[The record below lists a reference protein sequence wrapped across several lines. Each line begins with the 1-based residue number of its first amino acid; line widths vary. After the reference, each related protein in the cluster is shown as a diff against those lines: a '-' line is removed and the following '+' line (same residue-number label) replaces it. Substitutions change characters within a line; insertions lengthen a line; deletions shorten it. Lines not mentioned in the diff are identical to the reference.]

1 MRRKRPGKLPHF
13 LRVTVIL
20 LLFLLILFF
29 TVKILFDGSWD
40 GISRFTVVLQNID
53 GKNLPSDFSIAIF
66 SVEPSEK
73 TGNYL
78 YITSDFMLDIP
89 YGYKS
94 YPVYSIYKLGELDR
108 QRGGG
113 KLITKSI
120 ESSLGIKT
128 DRYILLNSKNT
139 PKIPINRE
147 QFIQF
152 KKNNFNYF
160 FAMPFFRLMLTNNVL
175 TDMTFMEKIRFFRA
189 VKNLIPTDINFTDL
203 SKSTAGIL
211 TELPDKSKVMIID
224 QSNFDHLFS
233 SNFQDIKVRQEEFT
247 IEVQNATGKE
257 KIASQ
262 FSRILE
268 TLGAHV
274 ILKTT
279 SDQISKA
286 SCKLIFFTVESKKSN
301 IGHILKRDYQCQEIK
316 SDLRQSQSDL
326 KVIIGEGF
334 LK

>member
-1 MRRKRPGKLPHF
+1 MRRKKPGKLPHF
-13 LRVTVIL
+13 QRTAVI
-20 LLFLLILFF
+20 LLFLLILVFLF
-29 TVKILFDGSWD
+29 SILSDNSWD
-40 GISRFTVVLQNID
+40 GQKRFTVVLQNID
-53 GKNLPSDFSIAIF
+53 GKNLPSDFDIAVL
-66 SVEPSEK
+66 SVEPAEK

-78 YITSDFMLDIP
+78 YFKSDFMLDIP

-94 YPVYSIYKLGELDR
+94 YPVYSIYKLGELDKE
-108 QRGGG
+108 RGGG
-113 KLITKSI
+113 KLLTKSI
-120 ESSLGIKT
+120 EYSLGIKT
-128 DRYILLNSKNT
+128 DRYLLFNSQKT
-139 PKIPINRE
+139 PEIPINIE

-160 FAMPFFRLMLTNNVL
+160 FAMPFLRLMMTNKIL
-175 TDMTFMEKIRFFRA
+175 TDMTLREKIRFFLA
-189 VKNLIPTDINFTDL
+189 VKNLIPTDIKFTDL
-203 SKSTAGIL
+203 SQSTAGIL

-224 QSNFDHLFS
+224 QSNFDHLLS
-233 SNFQDIKVRQEEFT
+233 SNFQDIKVRQEDFT

-279 SDQISKA
+279 SEQIVQE
-286 SCKLIFFTVESKKSN
+286 SCKLIYFTAESKKSI
-301 IGHILKRDYQCQEIK
+301 IGHLLKRDYQCQEVN
-316 SDLRQSQSDL
+316 SDLKQPQSDI